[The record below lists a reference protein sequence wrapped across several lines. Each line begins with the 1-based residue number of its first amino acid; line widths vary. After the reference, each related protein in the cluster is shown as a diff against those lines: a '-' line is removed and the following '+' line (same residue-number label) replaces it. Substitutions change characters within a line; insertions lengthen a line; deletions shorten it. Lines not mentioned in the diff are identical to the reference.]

1 MHEGLEGVV
10 AAKTKLSKVDG
21 LAGELIIAG
30 YPLVELAPNAT
41 YEQALY
47 LLWYGHLPTDSQL
60 STFSHKLEEARN
72 LPLPTLQVLEAA
84 ARKDLPTIDAL
95 RMAVST
101 LSLIDPDPL
110 DNSLEANQNRAV
122 QLVARGPLIV
132 GNYWRLKQGLSI
144 QEADPSM
151 SHAALFLHLI
161 HGEVPD
167 QAFVRALDTYWV
179 AVLDHGLNASTFTA
193 RVITS
198 TLSDMYSAVTGA
210 LGAMKGPLHGGAPGV
225 VLDMMFDIGKP
236 ENAEMYLRKLLESG
250 ERIMGFGHRIY
261 KIRDPRADIFEQS
274 AKRLFEAAGDTSMYQ
289 LARTVEDI
297 AIRLLKEYKPE
308 RNIQT
313 NMEFYAA
320 LLLYGMGL
328 KSEIFSAVLS
338 IGRIGGWTAHALEQL
353 ENNRLIRPTSEYVG
367 PHNRKWVA

>member
-110 DNSLEANQNRAV
+110 DNSLEANQKRAV
-122 QLVARGPLIV
+122 QLVARGP
-132 GNYWRLKQGLSI
+132 
-144 QEADPSM
+144 
-151 SHAALFLHLI
+151 
-161 HGEVPD
+161 
-167 QAFVRALDTYWV
+167 
-179 AVLDHGLNASTFTA
+179 
-193 RVITS
+193 
-198 TLSDMYSAVTGA
+198 
-210 LGAMKGPLHGGAPGV
+210 
-225 VLDMMFDIGKP
+225 
-236 ENAEMYLRKLLESG
+236 
-250 ERIMGFGHRIY
+250 
-261 KIRDPRADIFEQS
+261 
-274 AKRLFEAAGDTSMYQ
+274 
-289 LARTVEDI
+289 
-297 AIRLLKEYKPE
+297 
-308 RNIQT
+308 
-313 NMEFYAA
+313 
-320 LLLYGMGL
+320 
-328 KSEIFSAVLS
+328 
-338 IGRIGGWTAHALEQL
+338 
-353 ENNRLIRPTSEYVG
+353 
-367 PHNRKWVA
+367 